1 MTIMRAES
9 ILTGGGVKNSHANP
23 FGADLASG
31 RRVEEGDYSDCDNE
45 SEDEDDSDD
54 EAEAPGMPANPFD
67 TSAAQLE

>member
-1 MTIMRAES
+1 MN
-9 ILTGGGVKNSHANP
+9 NSNSNP
-23 FGADLASG
+23 FGADRASG

-54 EAEAPGMPANPFD
+54 EPESPKVQTNPFE